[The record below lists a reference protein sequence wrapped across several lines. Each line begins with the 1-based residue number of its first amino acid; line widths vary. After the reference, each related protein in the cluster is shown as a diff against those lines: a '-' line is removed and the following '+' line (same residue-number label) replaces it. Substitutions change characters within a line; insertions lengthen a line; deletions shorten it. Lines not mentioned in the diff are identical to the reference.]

1 MLPNSYLWL
10 VSSLARKY
18 GLLTELQ
25 YRVLE
30 LRLRRGLSQAE
41 AARVLGTSRENV
53 AIAEKRALRNIELA
67 ERTIS
72 AYRYLLRVA
81 EVVVEP
87 GTHLVDIPSMVVKAG
102 DTANVKVAANFTRIY
117 DEVRFKARD
126 CIEGRRV
133 VRPIRIAVLRDGSIE
148 VICEPSR

>member
-1 MLPNSYLWL
+1 

-67 ERTIS
+67 EKTIS
-72 AYRYLLRVA
+72 FYRYLLRVA

-148 VICEPSR
+148 VVCEPSH

>member
-1 MLPNSYLWL
+1 
-10 VSSLARKY
+10 LARKY

-41 AARVLGTSRENV
+41 AARVLGTTRENV
-53 AIAEKRALRNIELA
+53 AIAERRALRNIELA

-72 AYRYLLRVA
+72 AYRYLLRAA
-81 EVVVEP
+81 EVLVEP

-117 DEVRFKARD
+117 DEVRFKARN

-148 VICEPSR
+148 VICEPSH

>member
-1 MLPNSYLWL
+1 
-10 VSSLARKY
+10 
-18 GLLTELQ
+18 LLTELQ

-148 VICEPSR
+148 VVCEPSCFS

>member
-1 MLPNSYLWL
+1 M
-10 VSSLARKY
+10 ARRY

-72 AYRYLLRVA
+72 FYRYLLRVA

-117 DEVRFKARD
+117 DEVRFKARN

-133 VRPIRIAVLRDGSIE
+133 VRPTRIAVLRDGSIE
-148 VICEPSR
+148 VICEPSH

>member
-1 MLPNSYLWL
+1 

-148 VICEPSR
+148 VVCEPSH

>member
-1 MLPNSYLWL
+1 M
-10 VSSLARKY
+10 ARRY

-53 AIAEKRALRNIELA
+53 AIAERRALRNIELA
-67 ERTIS
+67 EMTIS
-72 AYRYLLRVA
+72 FYRYLLRVA

-102 DTANVKVAANFTRIY
+102 DAENVKVAANFTRIY
-117 DEVRFKARD
+117 DEVRFKARN

-133 VRPIRIAVLRDGSIE
+133 VRPTRIAVLRDGSIE
-148 VICEPSR
+148 VICEPSH

>member
-1 MLPNSYLWL
+1 
-10 VSSLARKY
+10 LARKY

-148 VICEPSR
+148 VVCEPSRLS

>member
-1 MLPNSYLWL
+1 M
-10 VSSLARKY
+10 
-18 GLLTELQ
+18 LTELQ

-53 AIAEKRALRNIELA
+53 AIAERRALRNIELA
-67 ERTIS
+67 EMTIS
-72 AYRYLLRVA
+72 FYRYLLRVA

-102 DTANVKVAANFTRIY
+102 DAENVKVAANFTRIY
-117 DEVRFKARD
+117 DEVRFKARN

-133 VRPIRIAVLRDGSIE
+133 VRPTRIAVLRDGSIE
-148 VICEPSR
+148 VICEPSH

>member
-1 MLPNSYLWL
+1 M
-10 VSSLARKY
+10 SSLARKY

-72 AYRYLLRVA
+72 FYRYLLRVA

-148 VICEPSR
+148 VICEPSH

>member
-1 MLPNSYLWL
+1 

-72 AYRYLLRVA
+72 FYRYLLRVA

-126 CIEGRRV
+126 CIEGRHV
-133 VRPIRIAVLRDGSIE
+133 VRPTRIAVLRDGSIE
-148 VICEPSR
+148 VICEPSH

>member
-1 MLPNSYLWL
+1 M
-10 VSSLARKY
+10 ARKY

-67 ERTIS
+67 EKTIS
-72 AYRYLLRVA
+72 FYRYLLRVA

-148 VICEPSR
+148 VVCEPSH

>member
-1 MLPNSYLWL
+1 M
-10 VSSLARKY
+10 ARRY

-53 AIAEKRALRNIELA
+53 AIAERRALRNIELA
-67 ERTIS
+67 EMTIS
-72 AYRYLLRVA
+72 FYRYLLRVA

-102 DTANVKVAANFTRIY
+102 DKENVKVAANFTRIY

-126 CIEGRRV
+126 CVEGRRV

-148 VICEPSR
+148 VICEPSH

>member
-1 MLPNSYLWL
+1 
-10 VSSLARKY
+10 LARRY

-53 AIAEKRALRNIELA
+53 AIAERRALRNIELA
-67 ERTIS
+67 EMTIS
-72 AYRYLLRVA
+72 FYRYLLRVA

-102 DTANVKVAANFTRIY
+102 DKENVKVAANFTRIY

-126 CIEGRRV
+126 CVEGRRV

-148 VICEPSR
+148 VICEPSH

>member
-1 MLPNSYLWL
+1 M
-10 VSSLARKY
+10 ARKY

-41 AARVLGTSRENV
+41 AARVLGTTRENV
-53 AIAEKRALRNIELA
+53 AIAERRALRNIELA

-72 AYRYLLRVA
+72 AYRYLLRAA

-102 DTANVKVAANFTRIY
+102 DKENVKVAANFTRIY
-117 DEVRFKARD
+117 DEVRFKARN

-148 VICEPSR
+148 VICEPSH

>member
-1 MLPNSYLWL
+1 M
-10 VSSLARKY
+10 ARKY

-41 AARVLGTSRENV
+41 AARVLGTTRENV
-53 AIAEKRALRNIELA
+53 AIAERRALRNIELA

-72 AYRYLLRVA
+72 AYRYLLRAA
-81 EVVVEP
+81 EVLVEP

-117 DEVRFKARD
+117 DEVRFKARN

-148 VICEPSR
+148 VICEPSH

>member
-1 MLPNSYLWL
+1 M
-10 VSSLARKY
+10 SSLARRY

-53 AIAEKRALRNIELA
+53 AIAERRALRNIELA
-67 ERTIS
+67 EMTIS
-72 AYRYLLRVA
+72 FYRYLLRVA

-102 DTANVKVAANFTRIY
+102 DAENVKVAANFTRIY
-117 DEVRFKARD
+117 DEVRFKARN

-133 VRPIRIAVLRDGSIE
+133 VRPTRIAVLRDGSIE
-148 VICEPSR
+148 VICEPSH

>member
-1 MLPNSYLWL
+1 M
-10 VSSLARKY
+10 SSLARKY

-117 DEVRFKARD
+117 DEVRFKARE
-126 CIEGRRV
+126 CVEGRHV

-148 VICEPSR
+148 VICEPSH

>member
-1 MLPNSYLWL
+1 M
-10 VSSLARKY
+10 ARKY

-72 AYRYLLRVA
+72 FYRYLLRVA

-148 VICEPSR
+148 VICEPSH

>member
-1 MLPNSYLWL
+1 
-10 VSSLARKY
+10 VSSLARRY

-72 AYRYLLRVA
+72 FYRYLLRVA

-117 DEVRFKARD
+117 DEVRFKARN

-133 VRPIRIAVLRDGSIE
+133 VRPTRIAVLRDGSIE
-148 VICEPSR
+148 VICEPSH

>member
-1 MLPNSYLWL
+1 
-10 VSSLARKY
+10 LARRY

-53 AIAEKRALRNIELA
+53 AIAERRALRNIELA
-67 ERTIS
+67 EMTIS
-72 AYRYLLRVA
+72 FYRYLLRVA

-102 DTANVKVAANFTRIY
+102 DAENVKVAANFTRIY
-117 DEVRFKARD
+117 DEVRFKARN

-133 VRPIRIAVLRDGSIE
+133 VRPTRIAVLRDGSIE
-148 VICEPSR
+148 VICEPSH

>member
-1 MLPNSYLWL
+1 

-126 CIEGRRV
+126 CIEGRRI
-133 VRPIRIAVLRDGSIE
+133 VRPTRIAVLRDGSIE
-148 VICEPSR
+148 VICEPSH

>member
-1 MLPNSYLWL
+1 
-10 VSSLARKY
+10 LARKY

-72 AYRYLLRVA
+72 FYRYLLRVA

-148 VICEPSR
+148 VICEPSH

>member
-1 MLPNSYLWL
+1 M
-10 VSSLARKY
+10 ARKY

-67 ERTIS
+67 EMTIS
-72 AYRYLLRVA
+72 FYRYLLRVA

-102 DTANVKVAANFTRIY
+102 DTANVKVAANF
-117 DEVRFKARD
+117 
-126 CIEGRRV
+126 
-133 VRPIRIAVLRDGSIE
+133 
-148 VICEPSR
+148 

>member
-1 MLPNSYLWL
+1 
-10 VSSLARKY
+10 LARKY

-41 AARVLGTSRENV
+41 AARVLGTTRENV
-53 AIAEKRALRNIELA
+53 AIAERRALRNIELA

-72 AYRYLLRVA
+72 AYRYLLRAA

-102 DTANVKVAANFTRIY
+102 DKENVKVAANFTRIY
-117 DEVRFKARD
+117 DEVRFKARN

-148 VICEPSR
+148 VICEPSH

>member
-1 MLPNSYLWL
+1 M
-10 VSSLARKY
+10 ARKY